1 MKLVREDFKFHGVT
15 SEENKQLG
23 DSAKGYIEESK
34 KRESYHGDIH
44 GQGGEFMVSKP
55 KFDKGSG
62 LWHQSTTE
70 VEAYIKLL
78 EDRIIA
84 LGAENEELQG
94 ELSAIKRNREL
105 TLKWARKA
113 LFY

>member
-1 MKLVREDFKFHGVT
+1 MKREDFQFHGVT
-15 SEENKQLG
+15 AEENKRLG
-23 DSAKGYIEESK
+23 DSAYKGYIEESK

-44 GQGGEFMVSKP
+44 GQGGEFMTSKP

-78 EDRIIA
+78 ENRLIA
-84 LGAENEELQG
+84 LGDENKELQD
-94 ELSAIKRNREL
+94 ELTAVKRNREL
-105 TLKWARKA
+105 TMKWARGE
-113 LFY
+113 LEN

>member
-1 MKLVREDFKFHGVT
+1 MLNRKDFQFHGVT
-15 SEENKQLG
+15 EEENQRLG
-23 DSAKGYIEESK
+23 DSAYKGYIESK

-44 GQGGEFMVSKP
+44 GQGGEFMSSKP
-55 KFDKGSG
+55 KFDIGSG

-84 LGAENEELQG
+84 LGSENEELQD
-94 ELSAIKRNREL
+94 ELTAVKRNREL
-105 TLKWARKA
+105 TMKWARGEMEN
-113 LFY
+113 